1 MQMRESV
8 HTTYLVALVPGKPNE
23 CAAHCVDDDASDA
36 RHFRWRYRKLTI
48 VRVGG
53 EELQRLLKN

>member
-1 MQMRESV
+1 MKTRESV
-8 HTTYLVALVPGKPNE
+8 QTIYLVALVPGKPNE
-23 CAAHCVDDDASDA
+23 GAAYCVDDGTSGV
-36 RHFRWRYRKLTI
+36 RHFRWRYRKFAI